1 MTTYI
6 WSNNQLVDK
15 DTGTALVLPAT
26 FVPVLPMV
34 VSDLEPYESP
44 MTGKIITS
52 KSEQRE
58 DLAKSGCRLLDPSES
73 PTKGAI
79 RNKKF
84 AEKRGFQVSDQFRDW
99 DSSTHSAEAQ

>member
-1 MTTYI
+1 M
-6 WSNNQLVDK
+6 NNQLVDK
-15 DTGTALVLPAT
+15 DTGVPLVLPAT

-44 MTGKIITS
+44 ATGKIITS

-73 PTKGAI
+73 PTKGKI
-79 RNKKF
+79 RNAKF
-84 AEKRGFQVSDQFRDW
+84 AAKRGFKVSDEFKDF
-99 DSSTHSAEAQ
+99 DSSEAKRAEAHI

>member
-15 DTGTALVLPAT
+15 DTGAALVLPAT
-26 FVPVLPMV
+26 FVPMLPMV

-73 PTKGAI
+73 PTQGKI
-79 RNKKF
+79 RNAKF
-84 AEKRGFQVSDQFRDW
+84 AAKRGFQVSDEFKDY
-99 DSSTHSAEAQ
+99 DSSTRAEAQ

>member
-15 DTGTALVLPAT
+15 DTGAALVLPTT
-26 FVPVLPMV
+26 FVPMLPMV

-73 PTKGAI
+73 PTKGKV
-79 RNKKF
+79 RNAKF
-84 AEKRGFQVSDQFRDW
+84 AAKRGFQVSDEFKDY
-99 DSSTHSAEAQ
+99 DSSTRAEAQ

>member
-15 DTGTALVLPAT
+15 DTGAALVLPAT

-44 MTGKIITS
+44 MTGQIITS

-73 PTKGAI
+73 PTKGKV
-79 RNKKF
+79 RNAKF
-84 AEKRGFQVSDQFRDW
+84 AAKRGFRVSDEFKDY
-99 DSSTHSAEAQ
+99 DSSTRAEAQ